1 MNLDYFV
8 DHDIHAGLSG
18 IDVDFKQLDLGNG
31 LLLRQTYAHLMAPFV
46 MAFGRPELGKPHPAP
61 WKAALGGLG
70 LDITAELVIPR
81 GVDTGSAHR
90 VDVVRMINALI
101 RMWVMPTVVV
111 PVLSNISFSDA
122 AKAPDNTTHFFP
134 FEVQP
139 RFFPIDLRARTV
151 TQLTQFEWVRNNWRS
166 AIELASAN
174 NELRIAVAA
183 LDALQFIPDSGL
195 GLISLW
201 GALEA
206 LFSPAKTEL
215 RFRVSALI
223 ASYLEPFG
231 PARAALQKK
240 TARLYDARSAV
251 AHGAG
256 NRDLQLVLDTY
267 DVLRRVVFKIFTDQ
281 HVPSKLELEANLF
294 GSAETIEGDS

>member
-8 DHDIHAGLSG
+8 EHDIHAGLSG
-18 IDVDFKQLDLGNG
+18 MDVDFKQLDFGNG
-31 LLLRQTYAHLMAPFV
+31 LLLRQTYAHLMAPFL
-46 MAFGRPELGKPHPAP
+46 MAFGRPEPGKPHPAP

-70 LDITAELVIPR
+70 LDVTVELIVPR
-81 GVDTGSAHR
+81 NADTGSAHR
-90 VDVVRMINALI
+90 IDVVRMINALI
-101 RMWVMPTVVV
+101 RMWVIPSVVV

-139 RFFPIDLRARTV
+139 RFFPIDSRAGKT
-151 TQLTQFEWVRNNWRS
+151 TQLTQFEWVKNNWRS
-166 AIELASAN
+166 TIELAGAN
-174 NELRIAVAA
+174 SELRIALAA
-183 LDALQFIPDSGL
+183 LDAMQFIPDPGL

-206 LFSPAKTEL
+206 LFSPAKAEL

-223 ASYLEPFG
+223 ASFLEPFG
-231 PARAALQKK
+231 PARASLQKK
-240 TARLYDARSAV
+240 AARLYDARSAA

-256 NRDLQLVLDTY
+256 NRDLQVVLDTY
-267 DVLRRVVFKIFTDQ
+267 DLLRRVLIKIITDK

-294 GSAETIEGDS
+294 GDAEVDQQH

>member
-1 MNLDYFV
+1 MKLDYFA

-18 IDVDFKQLDLGNG
+18 IEIDFKQLDLGNG
-31 LLLRQTYAHLMAPFV
+31 LLLRRTYAHLMAPFL
-46 MAFGRPELGKPHPAP
+46 MAFGRPEPGKAHPAP

-70 LDITAELVIPR
+70 LDITAELIIPR

-90 VDVVRMINALI
+90 VDVVRMIDALI
-101 RMWVMPTVVV
+101 RMWVIPSVVV

-139 RFFPIDLRARTV
+139 RFFPIDSRAGTV
-151 TQLTQFEWVRNNWRS
+151 TQMTQFEWVRNNWRL
-166 AIELASAN
+166 AIELAGAN
-174 NELRIAVAA
+174 NGLRIALAA
-183 LDALQFIPDSGL
+183 LDAIQFVPDPGL

-201 GALEA
+201 GALEG

-240 TARLYDARSAV
+240 TAHLYDARSAV

-256 NRDLQLVLDTY
+256 NHDLQLVLDTY
-267 DVLRRVVFKIFTDQ
+267 DVLRRVVIKILSDQ
-281 HVPSKLELEANLF
+281 RVPSRVELDANLF
-294 GSAETIEGDS
+294 GAAETKDGDG